1 MEKLSPFYESKLFFP
16 PTLST
21 CASKIHPYFLMRT
34 GRMLRHGNGPGRQ
47 ALERSALRE
56 HPARDSTPFSF
67 CLPFA
72 GERKRVKESPRG
84 VRVTRVT
91 VLAGSLVPVVRQFL
105 GCPKMA
111 LLPVFGSLAHFVVC
125 DGVA

>member
-1 MEKLSPFYESKLFFP
+1 MEKLSPFAKVSFF
-16 PTLST
+16 ST
-21 CASKIHPYFLMRT
+21 HLVDVCLENSSVFLMRT